1 MAARR
6 IAHLMV
12 SIALVAAAA
21 AGCGTTAPVALL
33 HA

>member
-1 MAARR
+1 MARR

-12 SIALVAAAA
+12 SIALLAAAA
-21 AGCGTTAPVALL
+21 SGLRHYGALAIL

>member
-1 MAARR
+1 MARR

-12 SIALVAAAA
+12 SIALLAAAA
-21 AGCGTTAPVALL
+21 SACGTYGTVAIL

>member
-1 MAARR
+1 MARR

-12 SIALVAAAA
+12 SIALRR
-21 AGCGTTAPVALL
+21 GCRIRLRHYGALAIL